1 MRKARKNQKG
11 FTLVELMV
19 VVVIIGVLV
28 AIAVPVYSNMT
39 LRAKERACD
48 ANVRTIQS
56 AVNAFYA
63 EKNEYPENL
72 KDLEDYLGQDELQCP
87 VNGEPYQIDEN
98 NGTVYCEHKRE
109 NSSTQD
115 D

>member
-1 MRKARKNQKG
+1 MFKLLRKARKNQKG

-19 VVVIIGVLV
+19 VVIIGVLV
-28 AIAVPVYSNMT
+28 AIAVPVYSKMT

-63 EKNEYPENL
+63 EKNKYPENL
-72 KDLEDYLGQDELQCP
+72 EDLVDYLEQDELQCP
-87 VNGEPYQIDEN
+87 VENGKTY
-98 NGTVYCEHKRE
+98 
-109 NSSTQD
+109 
-115 D
+115 